1 MKQGEQISRHF
12 YGCMTDR
19 IAGNQTGI
27 SILLESTIIN
37 LFHRTIFIAKG
48 CFRGISRLFCNGKR
62 SGHVCKNSILGYGRV
77 LPYNRKYDCD
87 VMASGKIRPAHSIFV
102 HRENGWQCIFSGGK
116 DRILFAD
123 CGCGRD
129 KKTQNSLKNADVIVA
144 GIHTYPSEWQEIIH
158 NFTVRHKKVLYL
170 VEGYALHAS
179 RLKTD
184 MMDRYRIAPE
194 QIGYIPQNGELE
206 WVSAQGKIDN
216 FMKSWRQKS
225 RTERN
230 ENFFEEM
237 EHNLFLLM
245 KQMEKNENGGYQLW
259 NR

>member
-1 MKQGEQISRHF
+1 MSVK
-12 YGCMTDR
+12 
-19 IAGNQTGI
+19 IAFWGMEG
-27 SILLESTIIN
+27 
-37 LFHRTIFIAKG
+37 
-48 CFRGISRLFCNGKR
+48 
-62 SGHVCKNSILGYGRV
+62 V

-87 VMASGKIRPAHSIFV
+87 VMAFGKNQTGTQYFCAQGEWLAV
-102 HRENGWQCIFSGGK
+102 YFSGGK

-144 GIHTYPSEWQEIIH
+144 GIHTYPNEWQEIIH

-194 QIGYIPQNGELE
+194 QIGYIPQTGNWSGC
-206 WVSAQGKIDN
+206 Q
-216 FMKSWRQKS
+216 R
-225 RTERN
+225 R
-230 ENFFEEM
+230 
-237 EHNLFLLM
+237 
-245 KQMEKNENGGYQLW
+245 EKLIIL
-259 NR
+259 

>member
-1 MKQGEQISRHF
+1 MSVK
-12 YGCMTDR
+12 
-19 IAGNQTGI
+19 IAFWGMEESCHITENMI
-27 SILLESTIIN
+27 VMSWLL
-37 LFHRTIFIAKG
+37 A
-48 CFRGISRLFCNGKR
+48 
-62 SGHVCKNSILGYGRV
+62 
-77 LPYNRKYDCD
+77 
-87 VMASGKIRPAHSIFV
+87 KIRPAHSIFV

-158 NFTVRHKKVLYL
+158 NFPVRHTKVLYL

-216 FMKSWRQKS
+216 FMKSWRQVMKHYGNAILAVIVLLALGAIIVAALS
-225 RTERN
+225 SDGYVAMEFKNTLTG
-230 ENFFEEM
+230 FFDNM
-237 EHNLFLLM
+237 NAL
-245 KQMEKNENGGYQLW
+245 
-259 NR
+259 RP

>member
-1 MKQGEQISRHF
+1 MYFFRWKRQNFICRLWMAETKNTKQF
-12 YGCMTDR
+12 
-19 IAGNQTGI
+19 
-27 SILLESTIIN
+27 
-37 LFHRTIFIAKG
+37 
-48 CFRGISRLFCNGKR
+48 
-62 SGHVCKNSILGYGRV
+62 
-77 LPYNRKYDCD
+77 
-87 VMASGKIRPAHSIFV
+87 
-102 HRENGWQCIFSGGK
+102 
-116 DRILFAD
+116 
-123 CGCGRD
+123 
-129 KKTQNSLKNADVIVA
+129 KKCRCYCRR
-144 GIHTYPSEWQEIIH
+144 IHTYPSEWQEIIH

-230 ENFFEEM
+230 ENFS
-237 EHNLFLLM
+237 
-245 KQMEKNENGGYQLW
+245 KKW
-259 NR
+259 NIICFFS

>member
-1 MKQGEQISRHF
+1 MPKAVSEGYPAF
-12 YGCMTDR
+12 FVM
-19 IAGNQTGI
+19 
-27 SILLESTIIN
+27 
-37 LFHRTIFIAKG
+37 
-48 CFRGISRLFCNGKR
+48 GKR

-77 LPYNRKYDCD
+77 LPYNRKYDL
-87 VMASGKIRPAHSIFV
+87 MSWLLAKIRPAHSIFV

-144 GIHTYPSEWQEIIH
+144 GIHTYPSEWQEIIR

>member
-1 MKQGEQISRHF
+1 MSVK
-12 YGCMTDR
+12 
-19 IAGNQTGI
+19 IAFWGMEESCHITENMI
-27 SILLESTIIN
+27 VMSWLL
-37 LFHRTIFIAKG
+37 A
-48 CFRGISRLFCNGKR
+48 
-62 SGHVCKNSILGYGRV
+62 
-77 LPYNRKYDCD
+77 
-87 VMASGKIRPAHSIFV
+87 KIRPAHSIFV

-184 MMDRYRIAPE
+184 RMDRYRIAPE

>member
-1 MKQGEQISRHF
+1 MEESCHITENMIVMSW
-12 YGCMTDR
+12 
-19 IAGNQTGI
+19 
-27 SILLESTIIN
+27 LL
-37 LFHRTIFIAKG
+37 A
-48 CFRGISRLFCNGKR
+48 
-62 SGHVCKNSILGYGRV
+62 
-77 LPYNRKYDCD
+77 
-87 VMASGKIRPAHSIFV
+87 KIRPAHSIFV

-245 KQMEKNENGGYQLW
+245 KQM
-259 NR
+259 

>member
-1 MKQGEQISRHF
+1 MSVK
-12 YGCMTDR
+12 
-19 IAGNQTGI
+19 IAFWGMEESCHITENMI
-27 SILLESTIIN
+27 VMSWLL
-37 LFHRTIFIAKG
+37 A
-48 CFRGISRLFCNGKR
+48 
-62 SGHVCKNSILGYGRV
+62 
-77 LPYNRKYDCD
+77 
-87 VMASGKIRPAHSIFV
+87 KIRPAHS
-102 HRENGWQCIFSGGK
+102 
-116 DRILFAD
+116 
-123 CGCGRD
+123 
-129 KKTQNSLKNADVIVA
+129 IVA
-144 GIHTYPSEWQEIIH
+144 GIHTYPSEWQEIIR